1 RLLCNLALQSS
12 DLTTI
17 KVTWKK
23 DNETIIANNT
33 IANKKENQN
42 ILSDQHHCTPWQGSS
57 SCQFQVRNTTFKA
70 NFLNCFCL
78 FLVPAVEGKEKP
90 IISYEGDSVVLI
102 CQSANYTPVEW
113 VWYMSNGNAV
123 SSFQMNDKYEVTGQH
138 TNKTKL
144 KVQKIL
150 EKDGGWYHCQ
160 AVFKLGESK
169 GKVNIKVLS
178 YMVPLKPFFAI
189 AAEVVIL
196 VAIILLY
203 EMYSK
208 KKQTPIDEKEFE
220 QIEQL

>member
-1 RLLCNLALQSS
+1 
-12 DLTTI
+12 
-17 KVTWKK
+17 
-23 DNETIIANNT
+23 
-33 IANKKENQN
+33 
-42 ILSDQHHCTPWQGSS
+42 
-57 SCQFQVRNTTFKA
+57 
-70 NFLNCFCL
+70 
-78 FLVPAVEGKEKP
+78 
-90 IISYEGDSVVLI
+90 
-102 CQSANYTPVEW
+102 
-113 VWYMSNGNAV
+113 MSNGSHEVAINDTK
-123 SSFQMNDKYEVTGQH
+123 MPDKYEVTGQH

-208 KKQTPIDEKEFE
+208 KKQTPIEDEKEFE